1 VRTPAVDDAITL
13 AGELLKPL
21 SRRWRHVKGVGA
33 VASLLAQGLPDDE
46 AATLVASAW
55 LHDIGY
61 APAIATTRFHP
72 LDGAR
77 FLEQE
82 GLPAVVVSL
91 VAYHSG
97 AIYEADER
105 DLSRALSEFAEPPAH
120 LLARLTA
127 ADMSTSPDGDPIQ
140 ARKRIAEIL
149 SRYPEVDPVHRAVSS
164 SGPELISTTED
175 VLSRLGLTVEDLSDE
190 RSSSTDV

>member
-21 SRRWRHVKGVGA
+21 SRRWRHVQGVGV
-33 VASLLAQGLPDDE
+33 VASLLAQGLSDDE
-46 AATLVASAW
+46 AATLVVSAW
-55 LHDIGY
+55 LHDVGY
-61 APAIATTRFHP
+61 APAIATTWFHP

-77 FLEQE
+77 FLEHE

-105 DLSRALSEFAEPPAH
+105 DLSRALSEFTEPPAH

-149 SRYPEVDPVHRAVSS
+149 SRYPEGDPVHRAVSS
-164 SGPELISTTED
+164 SGPELISTTEN
-175 VLSRLGLTVEDLSDE
+175 VLSQLGLTVEDLSDE
-190 RSSSTDV
+190 RGSSANV